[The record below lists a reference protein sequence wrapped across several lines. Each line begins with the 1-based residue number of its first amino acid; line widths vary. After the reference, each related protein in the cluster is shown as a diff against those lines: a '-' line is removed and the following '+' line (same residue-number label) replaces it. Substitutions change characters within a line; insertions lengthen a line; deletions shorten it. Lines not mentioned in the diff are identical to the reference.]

1 MHSLTAAR
9 SRARSSKP
17 VRLEKID
24 SFLSRNRRELHTGR
38 NAGIGR
44 KASAGAAW
52 RAIRRNFEAHTNRTQ
67 AACDKA
73 STLIA
78 KELTMT
84 TKILT
89 VRVPGPLYS
98 SLCQAAGELG
108 VPISAHCWRRPKFD
122 PLVRLVPTEK

>member
-1 MHSLTAAR
+1 
-9 SRARSSKP
+9 
-17 VRLEKID
+17 
-24 SFLSRNRRELHTGR
+24 
-38 NAGIGR
+38 
-44 KASAGAAW
+44 
-52 RAIRRNFEAHTNRTQ
+52 
-67 AACDKA
+67 
-73 STLIA
+73 
-78 KELTMT
+78 MT